1 MFNVRLVLT
10 LLNINGL
17 GRKTINKILKY
28 ELPTNLEATTILHF
42 LNKCKFNIK
51 KNVQINMENI
61 IEAKNK
67 CEEIILHYS
76 PRFFR
81 ELMFYLSNP
90 LSGVIL

>member
-51 KNVQINMENI
+51 K
-61 IEAKNK
+61 K
-67 CEEIILHYS
+67 L
-76 PRFFR
+76 
-81 ELMFYLSNP
+81 
-90 LSGVIL
+90 

>member
-51 KNVQINMENI
+51 KNVSTIKGITGI
-61 IEAKNK
+61 I
-67 CEEIILHYS
+67 
-76 PRFFR
+76 
-81 ELMFYLSNP
+81 YLNSWKD
-90 LSGVIL
+90 VILTAIK